1 MKLIISLLIVMFIFS
16 KVAFSEDLF
25 LKHFRE
31 SNNAYQTRE
40 YLEAKVALM
49 KATSALNLT
58 LSKALEQGDITFEKF
73 RSVFDELT
81 DIQFKQLRQEL
92 EGKKVIW
99 SGYLDEVK
107 EKWLGGFEIQV
118 DMDSPETILS
128 IYDVSLTVSS
138 DMKDFISILTKDQ
151 QLKFQGKI
159 KNIQKILGKLVVNIK
174 DVKFLD

>member
-1 MKLIISLLIVMFIFS
+1 MKLILFLVIATFTFPKI
-16 KVAFSEDLF
+16 AFSEDIF
-25 LKHFRE
+25 LKYFWKT
-31 SNNAYQTRE
+31 NNAYQAKE

-58 LSKALEQGDITFEKF
+58 LSKVLEQGDITFEKF

-81 DIQFKQLRQEL
+81 DIQFKQLRQEF

-99 SGYLDEVK
+99 SGYLDEVE
-107 EKWLGGFEIQV
+107 EKWFGGFKIRI
-118 DMDSPETILS
+118 DMDSPEIALS
-128 IYDVSLTVSS
+128 VYDVLLIVSS
-138 DMKDFISILTKDQ
+138 DMEDFVSILTKDQ

-159 KNIQKILGKLVVNIK
+159 KSIQKTLGKLVVNIE